1 MLLVTINRWFGQ
13 QKNDQTIKYVN
24 IWMSRGFNNVH
35 VTLAR
40 DAAAVAVCQ
49 QYKLSLVSSFK
60 VHYYNNIIV
69 DWAHTIQVRSLMG
82 K

>member
-1 MLLVTINRWFGQ
+1 
-13 QKNDQTIKYVN
+13 
-24 IWMSRGFNNVH
+24 MSRGFNNVH

-49 QYKLSLVSSFK
+49 QYKLSLVNSFK
-60 VHYYNNIIV
+60 VWVHYYNNIIV

-82 K
+82 KWVDYSKL